1 MVCGG
6 LAPPLVD
13 PPRAAVGFVAV
24 AETEQ
29 TNCVPETPFTVAAVP
44 AAQTALPPLFTVTLG
59 GFGALMINPFGVKIV
74 KTTFGAGVKLVLEMV
89 QVMLP
94 AWPTLGFGA

>member
-13 PPRAAVGFVAV
+13 PPRAAFGLAAVAV
-24 AETEQ
+24 TEQ
-29 TNCVPETPFTVAAVP
+29 TNCVPVTLFTVAAVP
-44 AAQTALPPLFTVTLG
+44 ALQTAVPPLFTVTLG
-59 GFGALMINPFGVKIV
+59 GFGALMVNPFGVKMV
-74 KTTFGAGVKLVLEMV
+74 KTTFGAGVKVVLEMV

-94 AWPTLGFGA
+94 A

>member
-1 MVCGG
+1 MIMVCGG

-13 PPRAAVGFVAV
+13 PPRAAFGLAAV

-29 TNCVPETPFTVAAVP
+29 TNCVPATLFTVAAVP
-44 AAQTALPPLFTVTLG
+44 APQTAAPPLFTVTVG
-59 GFGALMINPFGVKIV
+59 GFKLLVNPFGVKIV
-74 KTTFGAGVKLVLEMV
+74 KTTFGAAVKDVLEMV

-94 AWPTLGFGA
+94 A

>member
-1 MVCGG
+1 MIMVCGG

-13 PPRAAVGFVAV
+13 PPRAAFGLAAV

-29 TNCVPETPFTVAAVP
+29 TNCVPATLFTVAAVP
-44 AAQTALPPLFTVTLG
+44 AVQTAVPPLFTVTVG
-59 GFGALMINPFGVKIV
+59 GLGALMVNPFGMNMV

-94 AWPTLGFGA
+94 A